1 MSEPDEGWA
10 WRLSDEERD
19 TLPLT
24 ARFHR
29 SLAKSK
35 GGLSLYEHTM
45 DSTKV
50 AVHVLERLAST
61 NYPLEKRDT
70 LVLATYL
77 HDLGKLDQDFQKML
91 YYRSM
96 DDEES
101 VRGLRRVKHEASSL
115 DVGFRQ
121 LVERD
126 LDDAIA
132 AVAAATDYLAHKG
145 RVNLEDVFA
154 FAVSH
159 HGLFYVSVE
168 EWPGKPE
175 TMLTRRRWTTF
186 YPREK
191 RRITLTDL
199 LLRYHP
205 LGGLVIVSDLVASY
219 CHGEN
224 IPLTAIMG
232 EHETVEDFITDV
244 LMPNVETLDAH
255 ICTDNGRDY
264 GLRNTLRLLL
274 GGLRYD
280 N

>member
-1 MSEPDEGWA
+1 MAEPTEGWA
-10 WRLSDEERD
+10 WRLPDQER
-19 TLPLT
+19 TALPLT
-24 ARFHR
+24 DRFQR

-35 GGLSLYEHTM
+35 GALSLHDHTM

-50 AVHVLERLAST
+50 AVHVLNQLPVDS
-61 NYPLEKRDT
+61 YPVEKRDT

-91 YYRSM
+91 YYRSVG
-96 DDEES
+96 DEES
-101 VRGLRRVKHEASSL
+101 VRGLHRVKHEASSL
-115 DVGFRQ
+115 DAEFRQ

-126 LDDAIA
+126 LGDAIA
-132 AVAAATDYLAHKG
+132 AVADVTEYQAQEE
-145 RVNLEDVFA
+145 RVNLEDLFA

-168 EWPGKPE
+168 KWPGRPE
-175 TMLTRRRWTTF
+175 TMLTRRQWTTF
-186 YPREK
+186 YPRER

-219 CHGEN
+219 CYGEN
-224 IPLTAIMG
+224 IPLAAVLG
-232 EHETVEDFITDV
+232 EHETVGDFVSDV
-244 LMPNVETLDAH
+244 LMPNVDALDTHVRAES
-255 ICTDNGRDY
+255 GRDY
-264 GLRNTLRLLL
+264 GLRDILSLLL
-274 GGLRYD
+274 GGLRHD

>member
-1 MSEPDEGWA
+1 MPEPDRGWA
-10 WRLSDEERD
+10 WRLSDEDRAA
-19 TLPLT
+19 LPLT
-24 ARFHR
+24 ERFRH

-50 AVHVLERLAST
+50 AVHVLERLASGH
-61 NYPLEKRDT
+61 YPLEKRDT

-77 HDLGKLDQDFQKML
+77 HDVGKLDQDFQKML
-91 YYRSM
+91 YYRSI

-115 DVGFRQ
+115 DAEFRQ

-132 AVAAATDYLAHKG
+132 AVAEATDCQPRKE

-168 EWPGKPE
+168 EWPGRPE

-205 LGGLVIVSDLVASY
+205 LGGLVIISDLVASY

-224 IPLTAIMG
+224 ICLKTVLG
-232 EHETVEDFITDV
+232 KHETVEDFIADV

-255 ICTDNGRDY
+255 IRADNGRDY

-280 N
+280 G

>member
-1 MSEPDEGWA
+1 MPEPAEGWA
-10 WRLSDEERD
+10 WRLSDEERAA
-19 TLPLT
+19 LPLT
-24 ARFHR
+24 VRFRR

-45 DSTKV
+45 DSTRV
-50 AVHVLERLAST
+50 AVHVLEHLASG

-91 YYRSM
+91 YYRSI

-115 DVGFRQ
+115 DAEFRQ
-121 LVERD
+121 LVERN

-132 AVAAATDYLAHKG
+132 AVAEATDYQARKEQ
-145 RVNLEDVFA
+145 VNLEDVFA

-205 LGGLVIVSDLVASY
+205 LGGLIIVSDLVASY

-224 IPLTAIMG
+224 ICLKAVLS
-232 EHETVEDFITDV
+232 EHETVEDFIVDV
-244 LMPNVETLDAH
+244 LMANMETMDAH
-255 ICTDNGRDY
+255 IRADNGRDY
-264 GLRNTLRLLL
+264 GLGNTLRLLL

-280 N
+280 G